1 MNITLE
7 RIMSLMPQKPDGSP
21 VHGAKKIFC
30 DKVGLAPN
38 TVTEW
43 LAGRS
48 QSYYRYLYQI
58 GEAYGV
64 SVAWLRG
71 ETDEKKPAPKEGGT
85 LSPET
90 ETDELREYLEM
101 LRNRPE
107 CRMLLSTVKGATK
120 EEVEANVKL
129 IEALRGFRG

>member
-1 MNITLE
+1 MDTTLE
-7 RIMSLMPQKPDGSP
+7 RILSLLPKKPDGST

-30 DKVGLAPN
+30 EKIGLAPN

-43 LAGRS
+43 IAGRS

-58 GEAYGV
+58 AEVCGV
-64 SVAWLRG
+64 SVEWLRG
-71 ETDEKKPAPKEGGT
+71 ETDERSPAPEQE
-85 LSPET
+85 S
-90 ETDELREYLEM
+90 DELRDYLEM
-101 LRNRPE
+101 LRTRPE

>member
-1 MNITLE
+1 MDTTLE
-7 RIMSLMPQKPDGSP
+7 RILSLIPKKGDGSF
-21 VHGAKKIFC
+21 VHGGKAAFARSIGYDSGEIVSMWIKGSSNSYLKKLHEIAAKY
-30 DKVGLAPN
+30 N
-38 TVTEW
+38 
-43 LAGRS
+43 
-48 QSYYRYLYQI
+48 
-58 GEAYGV
+58 V
-64 SVAWLRG
+64 SVEWLRG
-71 ETDEKKPAPKEGGT
+71 ETDEQQPAQVEP
-85 LSPET
+85 